1 MFFMNSHDQSLALL
15 QTLQTEL
22 PKQRVLI
29 IDRHPP
35 ARDSMRLMLSNL
47 GITLVHGAGSSAEVL
62 RQVRNNRFD
71 IILSDY
77 ILEDGRDGQQ
87 LLEELR
93 HARLLPLSAVY
104 MIVTSERSYHNVV
117 SLAELTPDD
126 YLIKPF
132 TAEMLQGRLIK
143 ALHRKYIL
151 KDIYSQMAR
160 GEFPE
165 AIESCDQIIAEFPA
179 YQLDAQRFKGELLQ
193 ALDKNEEAR
202 RLYEGLLTLKPIP
215 WAKMGLAMVAR
226 NENHLEE
233 AEQLAAE
240 LIEENPDFLSAYD
253 FLSLVRE
260 SQGHLVEAQEALQ
273 EAALRAPHNTLR
285 QRQVGDLALQNNE
298 LDVAEKAYS
307 RVLERHRGS
316 SLRSV
321 DDYTSLSK
329 VQLEKGNPTAARE
342 IIKHLRRD
350 WRGEKQGELAALVM
364 EGLASKKEGNEAKAQ
379 QAVEQALALQK
390 ELAEETGMEGLG
402 SKRLTVDLAQ
412 ACMETGKEMEA
423 HELLRQVATE
433 HHDDFR
439 VISHIE
445 GVFEKSGQV
454 DVGRAM
460 LEEVGAEVVN
470 LNNAGVLIARDGELR
485 TSVDMLMNAA
495 NRVPNVQF
503 LVNAARAIFTLMDQ
517 QGWDADLAAKAID
530 YLQRAQ
536 AKAPRNPRVLQAR
549 EIHAQ
554 VARKYGIDTLDM
566 EAGAPPMEK
575 HP

>member
-1 MFFMNSHDQSLALL
+1 MDVSENTAALL
-15 QTLQTEL
+15 ATMQADLH
-22 PKQRVLI
+22 KQRVLI

-35 ARDSMRLMLSNL
+35 ARESLRLMLANL
-47 GITLVHGAGSSAEVL
+47 GITQVHGAGSSADVL
-62 RQVRNNRFD
+62 RQVRNNPFD
-71 IILSDY
+71 IVLSDY

-93 HARLLPLSAVY
+93 HNHLLPLSAVY

-132 TAEMLQGRLIK
+132 TADLLQTRLTK
-143 ALHRKYIL
+143 ALYKKHVL
-151 KDIYSQMAR
+151 KPIYTHMAR
-160 GEFPE
+160 GAFEQ
-165 AIESCDQIIAEFPA
+165 AIQACDLVIMENPA
-179 YQLDAQRFKGELLQ
+179 YQLEAQRFKGELLQ
-193 ALDKNEEAR
+193 TLGRLEEAQG
-202 RLYEGLLTLKPIP
+202 LYQGLLTLKPIP

-226 NENHLEE
+226 TQNRLEE
-233 AEQLAAE
+233 AEKLAQE

-285 QRQVGDLALQNNE
+285 LRLVGDLALQNNE
-298 LDVAEKAYS
+298 LEVAERAFSK
-307 RVLERHRGS
+307 VLERHRGS

-329 VQLEKGNPTAARE
+329 VHLEKGNLNGARE
-342 IIKHLRRD
+342 VIKNLRRD

-364 EGLASKKEGNEAKAQ
+364 ESLSYQKEGDEAKAGQ
-379 QAVEQALALQK
+379 LVEQALKLHQ
-390 ELAEETGMEGLG
+390 ELAAEQDSTVPG
-402 SKRLTVDLAQ
+402 SRRLTVDLAQ
-412 ACMETGKEMEA
+412 ACMETGKDEA
-423 HELLRQVATE
+423 AHQLLRQVATE

-445 GVFEKSGQV
+445 NVFEKTGQS

-460 LEEVGAEVVN
+460 LEEVGAEIIR
-470 LNNAGVLIARDGELR
+470 LNNEGVLTARGGDLKAA
-485 TSVDMLMNAA
+485 VDMLMNAA
-495 NRVPNVQF
+495 DRVPNVQF

-517 QGWDADLAAKAID
+517 QGWDVDLAARATD
-530 YLQRAQ
+530 YLKRAQ
-536 AKAPRNPRVLQAR
+536 TKAPRNPKVLLTL

-554 VARKYGIDTLDM
+554 VARKYGISILDV
-566 EAGAPPMEK
+566 EAGSNSQSP
-575 HP
+575 